1 MKKLIAII
9 CGTNLLLL
17 SSASLAAPPFE
28 QMDINKDGII
38 SLKEAAKLKNLP
50 KVYPLWIKMGT
61 ASLIA
66 RNTATC

>member
-1 MKKLIAII
+1 
-9 CGTNLLLL
+9 
-17 SSASLAAPPFE
+17 
-28 QMDINKDGII
+28 MDINKDGII